1 MSSLGLAI
9 LSWCLICTTNC
20 VPSQGS
26 SFRVYDSGRE
36 TSLYQGP
43 VNYHHEGPNLSS
55 YIVTSKPEP
64 DAIEEVETVYMGS
77 KMPIWED
84 DPLNHSKYQNYPTYI
99 DTHDDLTFH
108 DLECNP
114 GSAIPCSTVCLLY
127 TSPSPRDLS
136 TSRMPSSA

>member
-20 VPSQGS
+20 EPSQGS

-43 VNYHHEGPNLSS
+43 VNYNHEGPNLSS
-55 YIVTSKPEP
+55 YIVTSRPDPE
-64 DAIEEVETVYMGS
+64 ANEEVEKVYMGS
-77 KMPIWED
+77 KKPIWED
-84 DPLNHSKYQNYPTYI
+84 DPLDLRYTKYEDSYPTYE

-108 DLECNP
+108 DLELGIC
-114 GSAIPCSTVCLLY
+114 IPCLLV
-127 TSPSPRDLS
+127 P
-136 TSRMPSSA
+136 